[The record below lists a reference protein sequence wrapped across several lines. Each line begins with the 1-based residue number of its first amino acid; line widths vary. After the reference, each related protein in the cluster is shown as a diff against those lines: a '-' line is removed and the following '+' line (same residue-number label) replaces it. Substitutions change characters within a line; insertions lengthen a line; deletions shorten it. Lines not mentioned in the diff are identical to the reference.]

1 MKKNKQLN
9 LYFDENIHQKK
20 NNKDLDKRINVII
33 SIFLLISSLTLF
45 KLLTIGFEKKKFYFA
60 DNYLLEDV
68 KRRAIVDQNHNFLA
82 YNIKTHDLLI
92 RTKKVKNFK
101 NLNLKLRINFSD
113 IDLKKIKNFK
123 KKTFHIIKKNLT
135 PSEYNKAL
143 RLGEPSI
150 ELVRNEVRV
159 YPNKNLFSHII
170 GNVDVDQNGISGIEM
185 FLDKQILD
193 KNKIDKPI
201 VLSVDQNI
209 QFIIRETLKQSINL
223 FDASGASS
231 ILLDAQTGK
240 VISMISLPDYDPN
253 NRRDLTDKSNL
264 FNKNTKG
271 LYELGSIFKTFVIAN
286 ALEKNIVTRDKIY
299 KNLPKEVVCG
309 KFSIKEYGY
318 SADKKNLT
326 VNDILVESSN
336 IGTIRIIQETGLSS
350 YRSFLDNLEI
360 FNHSNI
366 ELPEVSSSTKK
377 RWGKC
382 NTLTAGYGH
391 GINTTPIQLTRA
403 FASIIN
409 GGNLLDISLLK
420 NKSIKF
426 KSRIIS
432 EKNSE
437 IMRRIL
443 RTNVDK
449 NYVRG
454 GSGRKAD
461 IKGYNVMGK
470 TGTAQK
476 PHKTAKGYS
485 NEILNIFTSAFEVN
499 NKFYVL
505 TVILDEPKG
514 SKILWGH
521 NRREAGWNAG
531 YINGQ
536 IIKKIGPILN
546 TLNFN
551 EYAKLN

>member
-68 KRRAIVDQNHNFLA
+68 KRRAIVDQNYNFLA

-101 NLNLKLRINFSD
+101 NLNLKLRINFLD

-123 KKTFHIIKKNLT
+123 KKPFHIIKKNLT

-170 GNVDVDQNGISGIEM
+170 GNVDMDQNGISGIEM
-185 FLDKQILD
+185 FLDKEILD
-193 KNKIDKPI
+193 KKKIDKPI

-223 FDASGASS
+223 FDANGASS

-253 NRRDLTDKSNL
+253 NRRELTNKSNL

-286 ALEKNIVTRDKIY
+286 ALEKNIATRDKIY
-299 KNLPKEVVCG
+299 KNLPREVVCG
-309 KFSIKEYGY
+309 KFPIKEYRY

-409 GGNLLDISLLK
+409 GGNLLDVSLLK
-420 NKSIKF
+420 YKSVKF
-426 KSRIIS
+426 KSKIIS
-432 EKNSE
+432 ENNSK

-476 PHKTAKGYS
+476 PHKTDKGYS

-514 SKILWGH
+514 SKKLWGH

>member
-45 KLLTIGFEKKKFYFA
+45 KLLMIGFEKKKFYFA

-68 KRRAIVDQNHNFLA
+68 KRRAIVDQNYNFLA

-101 NLNLKLRINFSD
+101 NLNLKLRINFLD

-123 KKTFHIIKKNLT
+123 KKPFHIIKKNLT

-170 GNVDVDQNGISGIEM
+170 GNVDMDQNGISGIEM
-185 FLDKQILD
+185 FLDKEILD
-193 KNKIDKPI
+193 KKKIDEPI

-209 QFIIRETLKQSINL
+209 QFIIRETLKQSIDI

-253 NRRDLTDKSNL
+253 NRRELTNKSNL

-286 ALEKNIVTRDKIY
+286 ALEKNIATRDKIY
-299 KNLPKEVVCG
+299 KNLPREVVCG
-309 KFSIKEYGY
+309 KFPIKEYRY

-360 FNHSNI
+360 FNYSNI

-409 GGNLLDISLLK
+409 GGNLLDVSLLK
-420 NKSIKF
+420 YKSVKF
-426 KSRIIS
+426 KSKIIS
-432 EKNSE
+432 ENNSK

-476 PHKTAKGYS
+476 PHKTDKGYS

-514 SKILWGH
+514 SKKLWGH

>member
-1 MKKNKQLN
+1 
-9 LYFDENIHQKK
+9 
-20 NNKDLDKRINVII
+20 
-33 SIFLLISSLTLF
+33 
-45 KLLTIGFEKKKFYFA
+45 
-60 DNYLLEDV
+60 
-68 KRRAIVDQNHNFLA
+68 
-82 YNIKTHDLLI
+82 
-92 RTKKVKNFK
+92 
-101 NLNLKLRINFSD
+101 
-113 IDLKKIKNFK
+113 
-123 KKTFHIIKKNLT
+123 
-135 PSEYNKAL
+135 
-143 RLGEPSI
+143 
-150 ELVRNEVRV
+150 
-159 YPNKNLFSHII
+159 
-170 GNVDVDQNGISGIEM
+170 M

>member
-1 MKKNKQLN
+1 MKKNKQLD

-521 NRREAGWNAG
+521 N
-531 YINGQ
+531 
-536 IIKKIGPILN
+536 
-546 TLNFN
+546 
-551 EYAKLN
+551 